1 MLLVRLLLVFL
12 FLTNIAKTN
21 EINLFTSRHYESDI
35 DLYKK
40 FTTDTGIKVNIING
54 KSKVLEKRIL
64 DEGSKSKADILFLA
78 DAGALFSAQEKT
90 LFTKHNLKNIDTL
103 VPKSLRNQYWIG
115 ITKRARILFYNPKF
129 TNLTEIKNISYE
141 DLSNERWKGEIAIRQ
156 ANNIYNQSLVASII
170 EHNGVKKAEKWLK
183 KFVNN
188 FARAPQGND
197 RAQILMVAA
206 GEAKLA
212 VANTYYYALMKSG
225 KKGKEQKKAAEK
237 VKPIFPNQSN
247 RGTHINISGAG
258 ILKFSPNK
266 ENARKFLKFLLTEK
280 AQIHICKNSFEYPI
294 IKNLKN
300 NILFEEINNFKED
313 KSISVSVYG
322 ERQKQAFK
330 LMKKAGWN

>member
-1 MLLVRLLLVFL
+1 M
-12 FLTNIAKTN
+12 
-21 EINLFTSRHYESDI
+21 
-35 DLYKK
+35 KK
-40 FTTDTGIKVNIING
+40 YYMVVNPHGGLKKGIG
-54 KSKVLEKRIL
+54 IL
-64 DEGSKSKADILFLA
+64 D
-78 DAGALFSAQEKT
+78 
-90 LFTKHNLKNIDTL
+90 
-103 VPKSLRNQYWIG
+103 
-115 ITKRARILFYNPKF
+115 
-129 TNLTEIKNISYE
+129 
-141 DLSNERWKGEIAIRQ
+141 
-156 ANNIYNQSLVASII
+156 
-170 EHNGVKKAEKWLK
+170 
-183 KFVNN
+183 
-188 FARAPQGND
+188 
-197 RAQILMVAA
+197 
-206 GEAKLA
+206 
-212 VANTYYYALMKSG
+212 
-225 KKGKEQKKAAEK
+225 K